1 VKHLN
6 IKVNKLEFEGEAILK
21 DIDFTLNKNDRIS
34 IVGPNGA

>member
-6 IKVNKLEFEGEAILK
+6 IKINRLEFEGESILK

-34 IVGPNGA
+34 IVGPN

>member
-6 IKVNKLEFEGEAILK
+6 IKIDRLDFDGETILK

-34 IVGPNGA
+34 IV